1 MEQWQPRNICR
12 EKPAYLKKQKM
23 NTKIAFPGR
32 WLGGGVQETKHSL
45 VETKGGNLLKTV
57 LVLPSATNHM
67 YNFSLIGHTQ
77 HIKKNENTEETEG
90 TDNNL
95 HAIHTL
101 PTTRNIVVVMIAI
114 WQWSWPQGFA
124 QTPNKQQSTA

>member
-1 MEQWQPRNICR
+1 M
-12 EKPAYLKKQKM
+12 
-23 NTKIAFPGR
+23 
-32 WLGGGVQETKHSL
+32 GGGVQETKHSL

-114 WQWSWPQGFA
+114 
-124 QTPNKQQSTA
+124 